1 MDKPLLAAEYLLLVL
16 KPLTKWPD
24 LVRVG
29 IETDENRGILLEV
42 TCDPADLPILVG
54 RNGSR
59 AEAFRVIM
67 MGWGRLNASNVYVH
81 VGGKFSIKE

>member
-1 MDKPLLAAEYLLLVL
+1 MDKPLFAAEYLLSVI
-16 KPLTKWPD
+16 KPLTKLPD
-24 LVRVG
+24 LVRVDM
-29 IETDENRGILLEV
+29 ETDENRGIMLEV

-67 MGWGRLNASNVYVH
+67 MGWGRLNAANVYVH
-81 VGGKFSIKE
+81 VGGKFSIRE